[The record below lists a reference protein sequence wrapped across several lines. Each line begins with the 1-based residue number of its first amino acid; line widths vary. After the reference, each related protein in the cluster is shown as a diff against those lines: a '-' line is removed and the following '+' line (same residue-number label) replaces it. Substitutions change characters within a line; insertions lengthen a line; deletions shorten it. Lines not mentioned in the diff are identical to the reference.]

1 MQNYATVS
9 PCNQA
14 LFKQKSGSVSG
25 IYQCSQAS
33 FREIRNRNGMKGD
46 NVKRAITPEGRS
58 EKQSTDQ
65 AKESMLISSINEI
78 SIDNQARKLNAEKRC
93 LTT

>member
-1 MQNYATVS
+1 MVT
-9 PCNQA
+9 PGNQA
-14 LFKQKSGSVSG
+14 LFKQRSSSISG
-25 IYQCSQAS
+25 IYQTNQAK
-33 FREIRNRNGMKGD
+33 FREIKNRNGMKGE
-46 NVKRAITPEGRS
+46 NAKRAITPEGTRPAKS
-58 EKQSTDQ
+58 IE